1 MDRALTQTKAVCAP
15 NRPLS
20 IAIVGSGI
28 SGMSAAWLLSQ
39 RHNVTLYEQDRRL
52 GGHTNTIEATIDGR
66 RHPVDTGF
74 IVYNEQNYPNL
85 TALFRHLGVAT
96 QPTDMSFGV
105 SLDNGRLEYASMGL
119 RGLFAQ
125 YRNAIR
131 PRFWMMIRDLIRF
144 YREAPRSV
152 AASGSISL
160 GNYLERHGYGRA
172 FRDDHLLPMAAA
184 IWSAPARALLDYPAE
199 AFIRFCDNHGLLE
212 LHERPQWR
220 TVVGG
225 SKSYVAQLT
234 AAYADRVRLNSGVQ
248 NIARTEGGVLITD
261 VSGKRETFDHVVIA
275 AHADQALTMLADP
288 TPNERELLSAFR
300 YERNLAVLHTDD
312 AFMPQRRN
320 AWACWNYIGLRD
332 TNSGEKR
339 CVTYWMNRLQNID
352 SSRPIFVTLNPA
364 IFPRAETIVHTENYH
379 HPIFDQATNAAQR
392 RLWSLQGANRTWF
405 CGAYFGAGFHEDGLQ
420 AGLAVAEC
428 LGGVRRPWSVA
439 NESARIV
446 VDESLRIAG
455 SGVGRA
461 A

>member
-152 AASGSISL
+152 AASGSIS
-160 GNYLERHGYGRA
+160 R
-172 FRDDHLLPMAAA
+172 
-184 IWSAPARALLDYPAE
+184 S
-199 AFIRFCDNHGLLE
+199 
-212 LHERPQWR
+212 
-220 TVVGG
+220 
-225 SKSYVAQLT
+225 
-234 AAYADRVRLNSGVQ
+234 
-248 NIARTEGGVLITD
+248 
-261 VSGKRETFDHVVIA
+261 
-275 AHADQALTMLADP
+275 
-288 TPNERELLSAFR
+288 
-300 YERNLAVLHTDD
+300 
-312 AFMPQRRN
+312 
-320 AWACWNYIGLRD
+320 
-332 TNSGEKR
+332 
-339 CVTYWMNRLQNID
+339 
-352 SSRPIFVTLNPA
+352 SSRATVDLPQPDSPTMAKVS
-364 IFPRAETIVHTENYH
+364 PR
-379 HPIFDQATNAAQR
+379 
-392 RLWSLQGANRTWF
+392 
-405 CGAYFGAGFHEDGLQ
+405 
-420 AGLAVAEC
+420 
-428 LGGVRRPWSVA
+428 
-439 NESARIV
+439 
-446 VDESLRIAG
+446 
-455 SGVGRA
+455 
-461 A
+461 